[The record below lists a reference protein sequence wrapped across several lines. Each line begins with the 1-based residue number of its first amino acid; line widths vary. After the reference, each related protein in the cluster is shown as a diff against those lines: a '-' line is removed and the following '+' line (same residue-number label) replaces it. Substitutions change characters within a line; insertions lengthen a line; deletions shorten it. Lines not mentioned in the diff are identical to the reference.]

1 MILQFILIQLHYA
14 VFHYETLYFKVPRHF
29 KDCISYNRL
38 PISAICSSLRLWY
51 SAFWNFSWDTSYIQM
66 EINDR
71 CFFIHP
77 RKLQCSCK
85 YFYIHYSVMVHE
97 ISLMYSSCTL
107 NTIQHNNCS
116 TQWIFCL
123 ENFLY
128 WKYYVRQYF
137 WSEIFSSE

>member
-1 MILQFILIQLHYA
+1 
-14 VFHYETLYFKVPRHF
+14 
-29 KDCISYNRL
+29 
-38 PISAICSSLRLWY
+38 
-51 SAFWNFSWDTSYIQM
+51 M

-116 TQWIFCL
+116 TQWIFYL
-123 ENFLY
+123 ENFHLLEVLCKAIFLVRNIPYWVIWISMKFLLWTDKDIFPSVLY
-128 WKYYVRQYF
+128 STFGAFISHYIWWNFILAVLLCIHLVIDT
-137 WSEIFSSE
+137 SL